1 MEFHLSAQS
10 KNTGPATSCVGASPR
25 ELNIGFVVRQA
36 MPRLSLVRSLPADI
50 GGSKR
55 VCRTV
60 GASYASHFCRRCMG
74 AHGWSQRM
82 TAATRPAGQVLCA
95 DTPVPK
101 RKLKVGINLSANQPT
116 VLNLPI
122 WVVVCILRSECYRT
136 NFLRSAEKT

>member
-60 GASYASHFCRRCMG
+60 GASYASYFWRRCMG

-82 TAATRPAGQVLCA
+82 TAATHPARPGVLRRYSNAETQTQSWCQ
-95 DTPVPK
+95 PQCE
-101 RKLKVGINLSANQPT
+101 SA
-116 VLNLPI
+116 
-122 WVVVCILRSECYRT
+122 RSPELTDLGGGLY
-136 NFLRSAEKT
+136 FAK